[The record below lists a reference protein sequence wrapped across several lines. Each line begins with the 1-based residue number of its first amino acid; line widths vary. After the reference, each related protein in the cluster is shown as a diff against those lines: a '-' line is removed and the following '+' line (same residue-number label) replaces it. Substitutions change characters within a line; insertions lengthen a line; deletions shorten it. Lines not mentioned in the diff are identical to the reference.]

1 MYRLNC
7 QDMIGLFVEDSFTK
21 VLHKHAKSRVEK
33 KLASFCKY
41 KMYIKAHNYFFSIL
55 KQNECTFNGIIFEI
69 YCKIL

>member
-7 QDMIGLFVEDSFTK
+7 EDMIGLFVETSFTK

-41 KMYIKAHNYFFSIL
+41 IKAHNYFFSIL
-55 KQNECTFNGIIFEI
+55 KQNECTFNGIVFEI